1 MEASVTGARNSDLEI
16 FKPGHAI
23 WEVVRDIEVSAKV
36 DPIPPRV
43 RVAVVLR
50 VAALDQS
57 ELML

>member
-1 MEASVTGARNSDLEI
+1 MEASVTGARDDDLEI

-23 WEVVRDIEVSAKV
+23 WEVVRDVEVPAEV
-36 DPIPPRV
+36 DPIPPGA

-50 VAALDQS
+50 VTALDQS